1 MSKRIIP
8 VIILIAGVLGFLFL
22 KMTRPEPA
30 QVTAVE
36 RSWRVQ
42 VQVVEPKTYTP
53 VLPLYGEVVAPEK
66 VSVVAAMAGRIAER
80 PVAEGQRVERGAL
93 LVALDRQ
100 DVEPLLAQAQAQV
113 SDLEAQIR
121 SEQVRYQNDLASL
134 KSEKAIL
141 SNARRQRDR
150 AQALVERKLASREN
164 LEAATDAAARA
175 ELTLNVRQR
184 AVDEHPA
191 RLQSL
196 KARLTQA
203 QASLASTRRDAE
215 RARVVAPFQ
224 GVVTDVQVAEGDQIT
239 RNQPLLSIYNTNSLE
254 LRARVPDRYREELV
268 AALAAGDRLVA
279 YGEQGQVRFRLE
291 RFAGTSDP
299 AGTEVILTP
308 TVGAEG
314 LRPGALLPVSL
325 ERPVREQTVAIPFSA
340 LYGADSVYLMTDDQR
355 LKRIKVN
362 RIGEAQSHNGERRL
376 LISAEQLTPGT
387 QLITTHLPNAV
398 TGLKVEVADAAGGV
412 SR

>member
-8 VIILIAGVLGFLFL
+8 VIILIAGGLGFIFL

-42 VQVVEPKTYTP
+42 VQVVELKTHRP
-53 VLPLYGEVVAPEK
+53 VLPLYGEVVAPRK
-66 VSVVAAMAGRIAER
+66 VSVVAAMAGRIADR
-80 PVAEGQRVERGAL
+80 PVAEGQRVEPGAL

-100 DVEPLLAQAQAQV
+100 DVEPLLTQAKSQV

-121 SEQVRYQNDLASL
+121 SEQVRYQNDLSSL

-141 SNARRQRDR
+141 NNARRQRDR
-150 AQALVERKLASREN
+150 TQALVERKLASREN
-164 LEAATDAAARA
+164 LEAATDSAARA
-175 ELTLNVRQR
+175 ALTLNGRQR

-196 KARLTQA
+196 KARLA
-203 QASLASTRRDAE
+203 QAEATLASTQRDAE

-224 GVVTDVQVAEGDQIT
+224 GVVTDLQVAEGDQIA
-239 RNQPLLSIYNTNSLE
+239 RNQPLLSIYNINGLE
-254 LRARVPDRYREELV
+254 LRARVPDRYREELG
-268 AALAAGDRLVA
+268 AALAAGDQLAA
-279 YGEQGQVRFRLE
+279 YDERRQVRFRLE

-308 TVGAEG
+308 IGGAEG

-325 ERPVREQTVAIPFSA
+325 ERPERERVVAIPFSA
-340 LYGADSVYLMTDDQR
+340 LYGADSVYLMTGEHR
-355 LKRIKVN
+355 LERIKVN
-362 RIGEAQSHNGERRL
+362 RIGEAQSISGERRL
-376 LISAEQLTPGT
+376 LISGEQLTPGA

-398 TGLKVEVADAAGGV
+398 TGLKVEVADAAGGL